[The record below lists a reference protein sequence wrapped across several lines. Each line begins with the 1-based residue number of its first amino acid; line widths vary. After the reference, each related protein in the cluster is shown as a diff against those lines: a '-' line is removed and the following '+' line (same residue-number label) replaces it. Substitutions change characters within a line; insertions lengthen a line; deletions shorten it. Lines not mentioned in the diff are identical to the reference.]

1 MRETKI
7 KLKNRTIIQ
16 AVTEPNRMPQY
27 TDVAQHLTTTG
38 YDLLTDGLD
47 RDLYDA
53 WNLVFER
60 V

>member
-1 MRETKI
+1 
-7 KLKNRTIIQ
+7 
-16 AVTEPNRMPQY
+16 MPQY

-53 WNLVFER
+53 WNLVFAR